1 MNNLIQHKNCSG
13 AVEFSK
19 SDGVFYGKVLG
30 VGALISYEGATAEE
44 LEKDFHEAVDEYL
57 ILCERGKDCRTA
69 ADI

>member
-1 MNNLIQHKNCSG
+1 MSNLIQYKNHMG
-13 AVEFSK
+13 TVEFSK

-30 VGALISYEGATAEE
+30 VRALISYEGATVEE
-44 LEKDFHEAVDEYL
+44 LGKDFHEAVDEYL